1 MLQTIT
7 IFTLLVSLS
16 FILIVLIN
24 GTVSKSRTAFI
35 FLMSMYVLWAIANY
49 FSLSTSN
56 IDEITFWMRI
66 VMFVTAFLFLG
77 LLEFA
82 NCFPQNNQYIKSNS
96 ITVIR
101 SYFILLSILTLTDL
115 IIKRANIENG
125 NITPIFGPLVPL
137 YLIGSLMSF
146 TLFVYIM
153 YKKYRNGNRVIR
165 TQIRYV
171 SLGLLLSSLLGF
183 TTNFIF
189 VLVGYTNLVTL
200 GPLFIL
206 ILLTVLFV
214 LTLKGNFFDIR
225 IFIGR
230 FTYYIIVSFFVLAGY
245 YLSVNLGRFVLGNE
259 SGVRSLILGLPLA
272 IAFIILY
279 DIFKKF
285 VQERIDSTLINPDF
299 DPKDVISGFNNEI
312 SGLLSYDDIV
322 DHAITI
328 IGKTIRPRYKGI
340 MVKVDNELEL
350 TDDSEE
356 TNNINLNF
364 DKLVQIWKETGNYPI
379 ISDEIEIELPR
390 VFRAY
395 RSDIFEFV
403 KMMKNSHIKVI
414 LPIASPD
421 SIVGILLI
429 GQREADAPYN
439 SIQIDYLESIANLV
453 GLALTRAFL
462 YQEVREFNETLQ
474 RKVEIATQELAKQ
487 NDKLKE
493 TLANERD
500 MLDVLGHELRTPLGI
515 IRNALGLFE
524 LTHKSGKV
532 KKEDIDKFVDIAN
545 NNIRREIQL
554 LETILA
560 SAKIDNA
567 KLDLNFEKINSADI
581 VKESFEAYKY
591 EAEKKNLKLTTDIP
605 SEPLPSYVDK
615 LRIQQVLDNLVSNAI
630 KYTETGEVVI
640 GIKDEGKFIRYY
652 VKDTGYGIP
661 KEDIPKLG
669 QKFFRVNTYLNSNG
683 KIGDRKI
690 VRPGGNGIGL
700 YVVFQLVKYMG
711 GEVHVESVVGKG
723 STFSFTVLKYTPEVE
738 SQHEI
743 LTQAKSQNG
752 KK

>member
-1 MLQTIT
+1 MHPTFYLNIFIVVLSFLLTLILILSNIRSIRNLAYALLVLFASFWLISVTIT
-7 IFTLLVSLS
+7 DNLNNIDLAFNWARISMIGPIFILSSILFFSLNFPHAKEMKKKHIFLILFPLILLPLVPTDLNVSDVSLEEWGTALNVGILYYIYFIF
-16 FILIVLIN
+16 FIL
-24 GTVSKSRTAFI
+24 
-35 FLMSMYVLWAIANY
+35 Y
-49 FSLSTSN
+49 FSLSLYILYKKSKDADFKVKQQ
-56 IDEITFWMRI
+56 IKYVI
-66 VMFVTAFLFLG
+66 LG
-77 LLEFA
+77 
-82 NCFPQNNQYIKSNS
+82 
-96 ITVIR
+96 
-101 SYFILLSILTLTDL
+101 ILLTAVISI
-115 IIKRANIENG
+115 
-125 NITPIFGPLVPL
+125 F
-137 YLIGSLMSF
+137 
-146 TLFVYIM
+146 
-153 YKKYRNGNRVIR
+153 
-165 TQIRYV
+165 
-171 SLGLLLSSLLGF
+171 
-183 TTNFIF
+183 
-189 VLVGYTNLVTL
+189 TNLIVILLDMQSISVWGPSSISFLLFFTAYAILRFQFLDIRVFIGRVTYFFFL
-200 GPLFIL
+200 ALIL
-206 ILLTVLFV
+206 ILAY
-214 LTLKGNFFDIR
+214 R
-225 IFIGR
+225 INIGIDALLWDGPYNIEAFI
-230 FTYYIIVSFFVLAGY
+230 
-245 YLSVNLGRFVLGNE
+245 
-259 SGVRSLILGLPLA
+259 SGVP
-272 IAFIILY
+272 IAFLVVIFY
-279 DIFKKF
+279 DAFKKF

-299 DPKDVISGFNNEI
+299 DPKEVIARFNNEV
-312 SGLLSYDDIV
+312 STLLSYEDVI
-322 DHAITI
+322 DHALAT
-328 IGKTIRPRYKGI
+328 IGKTIRPKYKGI
-340 MVKVDNELEL
+340 LIKVGDQLEL
-350 TDDSEE
+350 TDDNKDGED
-356 TNNINLNF
+356 INLDF
-364 DKLVQIWKETGNYPI
+364 DKLVRIWQETNNYPI

-390 VFRAY
+390 VFRNH
-395 RSDIFEFV
+395 RSDIFEAIREMRKFDV
-403 KMMKNSHIKVI
+403 KVI
-414 LPIASPD
+414 LPVASPNA
-421 SIVGILLI
+421 IVGILLI

-567 KLDLNFEKINSADI
+567 KLDLNFENINSADI

-591 EAEKKNLKLTTDIP
+591 EAEKKNLKLTMDIP

-640 GIKDEGKFIRYY
+640 GIKDEGRFIRYY